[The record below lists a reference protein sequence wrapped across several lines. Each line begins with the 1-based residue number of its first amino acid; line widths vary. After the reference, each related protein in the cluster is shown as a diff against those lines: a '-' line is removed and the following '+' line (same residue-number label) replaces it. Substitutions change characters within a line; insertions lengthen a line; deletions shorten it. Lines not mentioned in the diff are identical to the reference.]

1 MNQIRNK
8 QVFNVLLSEDE
19 FSTLLSEAILI
30 LKSNIL
36 LKIGLT
42 QDYSPYF
49 QSIMIDFKSLFVC
62 FFTYWILQNL
72 MQHVALDKWD
82 SWLFDPSFQ
91 TAAIDFKELCVLLL

>member
-19 FSTLLSEAILI
+19 FSTLSSEAILI

-36 LKIGLT
+36 LKIGFT

-49 QSIMIDFKSLFVC
+49 QTIMIDFKSLFVR
-62 FFTYWILQNL
+62 FFTY
-72 MQHVALDKWD
+72 
-82 SWLFDPSFQ
+82 
-91 TAAIDFKELCVLLL
+91 

>member
-19 FSTLLSEAILI
+19 FSTLSSEAILI

-49 QSIMIDFKSLFVC
+49 QTVMIDFKSLSVC
-62 FFTYWILQNL
+62 FFTFLILQNL
-72 MQHVALDKWD
+72 IHHVALDK
-82 SWLFDPSFQ
+82 
-91 TAAIDFKELCVLLL
+91 